1 MDSIDEQGEPKI
13 TLFSVAM
20 SLRRK
25 ELGRP
30 LPLPLRPQNRATHH
44 WLKALHLTRQRVDPW
59 EKFHLDDLNQEK
71 AIRHRYNALSKTWTT
86 EEVIVKMETTSF
98 ASGAMRECFRL

>member
-1 MDSIDEQGEPKI
+1 MNLIKDRG
-13 TLFSVAM
+13 
-20 SLRRK
+20 
-25 ELGRP
+25 
-30 LPLPLRPQNRATHH
+30 
-44 WLKALHLTRQRVDPW
+44 DPW
-59 EKFHLDDLNQEK
+59 EKFHLDDLTQEK

>member
-59 EKFHLDDLNQEK
+59 EKFHLDDLTQEK